1 MSLSN
6 ELSGEIAAALIAAK
20 AKYPGEPKDLK
31 ELIFKV
37 HCILQRLTEDSRNT
51 RAISQAQSK
60 NFPCEK

>member
-6 ELSGEIAAALIAAK
+6 ELSNEIAVALMAAK

-37 HCILQRLTEDSRNT
+37 HNALQRLTEDSRSRRQFPEAKTPNVIT
-51 RAISQAQSK
+51 
-60 NFPCEK
+60 NF